1 MTKSSGGIL
10 GGGITSDANGTISL
24 RLYYNVDLSGT
35 TDLTQAA
42 LNSLLSAG
50 VHAVSIQSSDGLSR
64 ASTTISIPQY
74 VQEEIRN
81 YGLVPTAPSPTVVL
95 GPITTTETE
104 TSVYGPPTTIGGG
117 TTTGG
122 GYDDL
127 HYGGGGGFDRTFN
140 MDEH

>member
-81 YGLVPTAPSPTVVL
+81 YGLVPTAPEPTVTL
-95 GPITTTETE
+95 GPITATETE
-104 TSVYGPPTTIGGG
+104 TNVYGPTTTAGG

-122 GYDDL
+122 GYDEL
-127 HYGGGGGFDRTFN
+127 HYGGGGVF
-140 MDEH
+140 EHENNVREH